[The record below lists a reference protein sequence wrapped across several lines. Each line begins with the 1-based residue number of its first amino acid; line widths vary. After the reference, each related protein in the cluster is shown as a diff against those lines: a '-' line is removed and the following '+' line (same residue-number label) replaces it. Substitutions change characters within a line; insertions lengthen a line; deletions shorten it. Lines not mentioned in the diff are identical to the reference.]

1 MHFIACRA
9 MNGCAFKAIAALTR
23 LLDLQHLIGC
33 DALERL
39 YGSRGPANF
48 DFVGDAR
55 FAQAEVNGNG
65 A

>member
-1 MHFIACRA
+1 

-55 FAQAEVNGNG
+55 FAQAEVNGHG